1 MSPAGLDRQHPWPA
15 LLAYTEDDREFFGG
29 RQEEAEALSRTIRR
43 EHLTIL
49 YGLSGLGKTSL
60 LGAGVFPKLRAAGFF
75 PLLIRLDFEAASPP
89 LTEQVKQAIV
99 LEGEKHKVDVPPP
112 SSAAKL
118 WHYFHLRGNDF
129 WDARSR
135 LLKPVI
141 VFDQFEE
148 IFTKGGID
156 NPKIVE
162 FLDDLT
168 DLVCGVPQGQVE
180 VAGEPPAVPRYH
192 VHEHRC
198 RVVFALRED
207 YFSQLEALNDRFRA
221 IFTNAFRLKPM
232 NGGAALQSAMRAG
245 GHLMDNDTARRVI
258 YVVAGERDPAELGL
272 QPSDD
277 TAQKKLESLTVAP
290 PLLSVFFSELN
301 EERLKNGLPAI
312 APGVLSATQ
321 RDRILM
327 NFYTKCFE
335 GLDESIR
342 NFVENRLISE
352 DGKTRDSI
360 LYSNAVANVGQ
371 PAIEALVQRRLLC
384 AIDDAGKAQRIELS
398 HDVLTPV
405 VHAKRTERQQRQAR
419 EVAEKKTRRQLRQ
432 VRVAAGLLLL
442 LIAAVGAPA
451 YYTIKN
457 AKQKLVRIEY
467 VVAIQSLEAGH
478 SAMALAYFGDVLLI
492 DPQHAAARAVLADL
506 VVNRNWPVVRQDQ
519 FAANDSGDRIALFD
533 GQHLTVYDTSG
544 RSVGRRIELRK
555 NSQEQM
561 RPFAFS
567 QDGKALLTFGARD
580 GVIVRDANTND
591 VIAGPFEAERSVR
604 YAALGHDNH
613 WLAVVAEHHV
623 TLYDLATRKQIFKPI
638 ECGDEDNSAR
648 FIGDRLLVIRP
659 NSARLW
665 DPRTSKSLTDPIAS
679 IAPPEART
687 VSRLDIGP
695 IEIHDEEIP
704 VLIAMAQSLAGMT
717 VDKDAVLQRNTAS
730 DRKRIE
736 EAIKPCRQRR
746 SPICDAAKS
755 LAQETGRG
763 GL

>member
-49 YGLSGLGKTSL
+49 YGRSGLGKTSL
-60 LGAGVFPKLRAAGFF
+60 LGAGVFPQLRAAGFF
-75 PLLIRLDFEAASPP
+75 PLLIRLDYEDISPP

-118 WHYFHLRGNDF
+118 WQYFHLRGNDF

-245 GHLMDNDTARRVI
+245 GHLMDEDTARRVI

-272 QPSDD
+272 QPSDEA
-277 TAQKKLESLTVAP
+277 AQKKLESLTVAP

-327 NFYTKCFE
+327 NFYAKCFE
-335 GLDESIR
+335 GLDEGIR
-342 NFVENRLISE
+342 DFVEKWLISE
-352 DGKTRDSI
+352 DGKNRDNI
-360 LYSNAVANVGQ
+360 AYERAVEIEKVPKA
-371 PAIEALVQRRLLC
+371 AIEALVQRRLVC
-384 AIDDAGKAQRIELS
+384 VIDDARKAPRIELS

-405 VHAKRTERQQRQAR
+405 VHANRTERQQRKAR
-419 EVAEKKTRRQLRQ
+419 EVAEKNTRRQLRR
-432 VRVAAGLLLL
+432 VRVAAGVLLL
-442 LIAAVGAPA
+442 LIAAVVGWTAFYFTMEHA
-451 YYTIKN
+451 KKN
-457 AKQKLVRIEY
+457 LARIEY
-467 VVAIQSLEAGH
+467 ALAIRSLDSGD
-478 SAMALAYFGDVLLI
+478 SSVALAYLGDVLLL
-492 DPQHAAARAVLADL
+492 DRKHAAARAVLADL

-519 FAANDSGDRIALFD
+519 FAVNDSGDRIALFD

-544 RSVGRRIELRK
+544 RPVGRPIVLRK

-580 GVIVRDANTND
+580 GVIVRDANTTE
-591 VIAGPFEAERSVR
+591 VIAGPFEAEHSVR

-623 TLYDLATRKQIFKPI
+623 TLYDLSTRKQIFKPI
-638 ECGDEDNSAR
+638 ECGDEDKSAR
-648 FIGDRLLVIRP
+648 FIGDRLLLIGP
-659 NSARLW
+659 NSARWW
-665 DPRTSKSLTDPIAS
+665 DPRTSKPLTDSIAS
-679 IAPPEART
+679 TAPVEART
-687 VSRLDIGP
+687 VLRRDIGP
-695 IEIHDEEIP
+695 IDIHDDEIP
-704 VLIAMAQSLAGMT
+704 MLIAMAESLAEMT
-717 VDKDAVLQRNTAS
+717 VDKNGVLQPMAS
-730 DRKRIE
+730 NRKRIE
-736 EAIKPCRQRR
+736 EAIKPCRQRQ
-746 SPICDAAKS
+746 SPICDAARS
-755 LAQETGRG
+755 LAQSRK
-763 GL
+763 